1 MTILIENA
9 IPDPSLN
16 IAELTEASLDGDGVL
31 DTLLRTMRLH
41 LDREFKENRITG
53 TAYATVYAQSLTTFL
68 QQSIQYS
75 LAKSKQALELDGLRA
90 QNELLKTQKDQML
103 AETNKIATDTVVSI
117 KQGHLVEAQTCEVK
131 ARTNQINADVGIRFP
146 VEVDNLKKQGVLIS
160 AQTDEVS
167 YRVTDVMPAEVQRTN
182 TESEQVNY
190 RTHNILPVERN
201 KLLAEV
207 DLVVSQDDLLE
218 FDLLNKQPLETEIL
232 EKQRDQLI
240 AQIDGTKQSTN
251 KVAADTLQ
259 SMRQTKLIEA
269 NTCNTEAQTV
279 RITAE
284 TTLKL
289 PEEVSIL
296 KKQILQSAA
305 QTDLIVAQAEKTA
318 KEVELA
324 VSQLELAEKEL
335 VLKDKSI
342 DLLIAQVETQE
353 AQSDLYAQKAITEK
367 GQTNSSVIG
376 TNSVMA
382 RQNEMMKA
390 QADGFKRDAEQ
401 KAAKIMIDTW
411 NLRKNTDPDAT
422 EITATN
428 QLLDA
433 NIGKSVEVLLE
444 GVGITV

>member
-75 LAKSKQALELDGLRA
+75 LAKSKQALELEGLRA

-103 AETNKIATDTVVSI
+103 AEINKIATDTVVSI

-146 VEVDNLKKQGVLIS
+146 VEVDNLKKQGVLLS
-160 AQTDEVS
+160 AQIE
-167 YRVTDVMPAEVQRTN
+167 
-182 TESEQVNY
+182 
-190 RTHNILPVERN
+190 
-201 KLLAEV
+201 
-207 DLVVSQDDLLE
+207 
-218 FDLLNKQPLETEIL
+218 
-232 EKQRDQLI
+232 
-240 AQIDGTKQSTN
+240 GTKQSTN

-318 KEVELA
+318 KEVEFV

-422 EITATN
+422 EVTATN